1 LTGAYLIL
9 LNNVFISQGLKK
21 KLREVIIISMGKT
34 AGSPGSEER
43 PKILLVDDDP
53 YVLEFVSSLMGEYGY
68 DYVACHNADDAFS
81 HFQKKPV
88 DVVLTDIKMPV
99 TSGIELLEKI
109 CDYRPDVPVILMTA
123 HAEVD
128 IAVDAIKKGAFDF
141 IIKPYRSEQL
151 IHSIEKAVLY
161 RRLVEKEKE
170 YKKTLEATVE
180 MRTSELREALNMLKN
195 MSGELIT
202 RLTAVAEFR
211 DTETGYHNSR
221 MGYYAKELAEAIN
234 LSASL
239 VAAISFASPLHDI
252 GKVGIPDTIL
262 LKPAALTAEEF
273 AIMKTHA
280 RIGEKILSGSSYP
293 FIQMAA
299 SIALNH
305 HERWDGTGY
314 PRGLKKDETPIEGR
328 IVMLCDQYDALRGLR
343 PYKMPLTH
351 EDAVRIITQ
360 GDGRTMPHH
369 FDPDIFEAF
378 KKIAPNFDDIFNS
391 HN

>member
-1 LTGAYLIL
+1 
-9 LNNVFISQGLKK
+9 
-21 KLREVIIISMGKT
+21 
-34 AGSPGSEER
+34 
-43 PKILLVDDDP
+43 
-53 YVLEFVSSLMGEYGY
+53 
-68 DYVACHNADDAFS
+68 
-81 HFQKKPV
+81 
-88 DVVLTDIKMPV
+88 
-99 TSGIELLEKI
+99 
-109 CDYRPDVPVILMTA
+109 
-123 HAEVD
+123 
-128 IAVDAIKKGAFDF
+128 
-141 IIKPYRSEQL
+141 
-151 IHSIEKAVLY
+151 
-161 RRLVEKEKE
+161 
-170 YKKTLEATVE
+170 
-180 MRTSELREALNMLKN
+180 MLKN
-195 MSGELIT
+195 MSNELIT

-221 MGYYAKELAEAIN
+221 MGYYATELAEAIG
-234 LSASL
+234 LSPSL

-262 LKPAALTAEEF
+262 LKPAALTAGEF

-343 PYKMPLTH
+343 PYKLPLTH
-351 EDAVRIITQ
+351 EEAAKIITQ

-378 KKIAPNFDDIFNS
+378 KKISSKFDEIFNS

>member
-1 LTGAYLIL
+1 MDNQTIITEPETKA
-9 LNNVFISQGLKK
+9 
-21 KLREVIIISMGKT
+21 KL
-34 AGSPGSEER
+34 
-43 PKILLVDDDP
+43 LLVDDDP
-53 YVLEFVSSLMGEYGY
+53 YVLEFVSALMGEYGY
-68 DYVACHNADDAFS
+68 DYVACRNADDAFA
-81 HFQKKPV
+81 HFQSNPV

-99 TSGIELLEKI
+99 TSGIDLLEKI
-109 CDYRPDVPVILMTA
+109 CDVKPDVPVILMTA

-151 IHSIEKAVLY
+151 IHSIEKAILY
-161 RRLVEKEKE
+161 RRLIEKEKE
-170 YKKTLEATVE
+170 YKRTLETTVE
-180 MRTSELREALNMLKN
+180 MRTRELREALTMLKN

-221 MGYYAKELAEAIN
+221 MGFYAKELSDSIGLA
-234 LSASL
+234 SSL

-280 RIGEKILSGSSYP
+280 RIGEKILTGSSYP

-305 HERWDGTGY
+305 HERWDGSGY
-314 PRGLKKDETPIEGR
+314 PRGLKGDDIPIEGR

-343 PYKMPLTH
+343 PYKMPLSH

-369 FDPDIFEAF
+369 FDPRILEAF
-378 KKIAPNFDDIFNS
+378 TKISGSFNDIFNS
-391 HN
+391 HNE